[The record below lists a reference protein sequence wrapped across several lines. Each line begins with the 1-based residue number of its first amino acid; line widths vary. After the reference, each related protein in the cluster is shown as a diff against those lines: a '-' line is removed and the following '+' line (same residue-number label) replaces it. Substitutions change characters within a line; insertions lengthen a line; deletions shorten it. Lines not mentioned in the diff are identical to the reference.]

1 MVFYMFVNDK
11 SCIAFK
17 FFQLL
22 HAVSQM
28 ASLGFEKSY
37 RETVVL
43 MTRSYLDKLKSL
55 GCTESETLPPEAI
68 TERVEVWFMFLNF
81 NFSIIF
87 L

>member
-1 MVFYMFVNDK
+1 MTNPVLLLK
-11 SCIAFK
+11 K
-17 FFQLL
+17 FQLL

-55 GCTESETLPPEAI
+55 GCAESETLPPEAT
-68 TERVEVWFMFLNF
+68 TERVEVWFMFHNF
-81 NFSIIF
+81 DISIIHA
-87 L
+87 